1 MLSIFVGTI
10 FLTSLGILVFS
21 AILIFSKFKWVD
33 LTSNERSQLI
43 YFLFPIGAF
52 IFLSWKL
59 SIDPT
64 FLDSDLCYI
73 FSIFFLIIGS
83 AAFIQKKYFL
93 NNLSRWRMVFR
104 RYDDYFSIFFVV
116 AGVCL
121 LFIGIS
127 I

>member
-10 FLTSLGILVFS
+10 FLTSLAILVFA

-59 SIDPT
+59 FIDPT

-73 FSIFFLIIGS
+73 FSIFFLIIGI

-93 NNLSRWRMVFR
+93 NDLSRWRMVFR
-104 RYDDYFSIFFVV
+104 RYDDYFSIFFTV

-121 LFIGIS
+121 LFVGLLV
-127 I
+127 